1 MKARLALIPIAA
13 ALALGLSLP
22 AAANPAGDAK
32 DAKRLEL
39 LQANAGPD
47 KQTVRFLRPMHGYE
61 VVGEYHVLVWET
73 PHKAW
78 LLDLRQSAACNGL
91 ERELKIGIDALYDT
105 INTRNGY
112 VVGDHGLRCK
122 IERLRE
128 VDVMAWK
135 QAEREAGIRE

>member
-1 MKARLALIPIAA
+1 MKFRLALVPLAA

-22 AAANPAGDAK
+22 VAANPAEGSKAE
-32 DAKRLEL
+32 KRLAL
-39 LQANAGPD
+39 LEANAGAD
-47 KQTVRFLRPMHGYE
+47 KETVKFLRPMNGYE

-78 LLDLRQSAACNGL
+78 LLDLRESPACTGL
-91 ERELKIGIDALYDT
+91 KREFKVGIEALYDT
-105 INTRNGY
+105 INTQNGY